1 MDVHGLV
8 MLLPRP
14 FDDECRVP
22 GNVRLLRSVAVIRHG
37 LRTPLHKVDENR
49 SKKKDAF
56 VC

>member
-1 MDVHGLV
+1 MHGLV
-8 MLLPRP
+8 VLLPRP